1 MKGKAA
7 LVIGLAT
14 GYVLGTRDGRE
25 RYEQIK
31 TQANRLMNDPR
42 VQEKASQATDLAK
55 QKAPV
60 LKDKVAGAT
69 HKAGGSSEGSGDTG
83 SAGSAGWSTDTASR
97 TDSQSDSP
105 LSGGVEGT
113 SEEGAIIVTAPSPSP
128 LEPGPTSENTTSG
141 GLGG

>member
-60 LKDKVAGAT
+60 LKDKVADAT
-69 HKAGGSSEGSGDTG
+69 KKAGGKHSADDTG
-83 SAGSAGWSTDTASR
+83 SADGAGWGTDTGSR
-97 TDSQSDSP
+97 TGSPVSD
-105 LSGGVEGT
+105 GVEGA
-113 SEEGAIIVTAPSPSP
+113 SEEGAIIVTAPPPSP
-128 LEPGPTSENTTSG
+128 LAPGATSENTTSG

>member
-1 MKGKAA
+1 MKGKLAM
-7 LVIGLAT
+7 VVGLAA

-31 TQANRLMNDPR
+31 TQANRLVNDPR

-69 HKAGGSSEGSGDTG
+69 HKASAKHDEGTGSGDLGSNGAGSGTGGPG
-83 SAGSAGWSTDTASR
+83 SAG
-97 TDSQSDSP
+97 
-105 LSGGVEGT
+105 GGVDDAT
-113 SEEGAIIVTAPSPSP
+113 SEEGAIIVTAPPPSP
-128 LEPGPTSENTTSG
+128 LEPGPTSDNPTSG